1 MKKLLSILLTATV
14 LLMTLTIFASCG
26 DTGTAGSA
34 TTNATTDANATSAA
48 VTDAPATEAVAVTE
62 APATE
67 APTDDPALA
76 PEAGKAKVTKWYP
89 ASSLSEG
96 IAAPATGTLLTG
108 DLIGS
113 AEGWG
118 GNVDTGYDAAF
129 DGDTTTFFDPTA
141 ASDPTTYCGL
151 KTDKAYVLTEIR
163 ICPRSDFLD
172 RFNGASI
179 WGTNDDVFDPA
190 TATQIWVSDAAAD
203 EAVFQVITADKFI
216 AGANTGFT
224 HFIYFNQANHGDVA
238 EIELYGTAK

>member
-1 MKKLLSILLTATV
+1 MKKAISILLTTAVLMMTV
-14 LLMTLTIFASCG
+14 FVFAACG
-26 DTGTAGSA
+26 NSS
-34 TTNATTDANATSAA
+34 TTDATTDAAATTVNTTDAATAAVTTAPPAAA
-48 VTDAPATEAVAVTE
+48 VTDAPTQ
-62 APATE
+62 

-76 PEAGKAKVTKWYP
+76 PVAGKAKVTKYYP

-96 IAAPATGTLLTG
+96 IAAPTKGTLMTG

-118 GNVDTGYDAAF
+118 GNVDAGYDAAF
-129 DGDTTTFFDPTA
+129 DGDTMTFFDPTA

-151 KTDKAYVLTEIR
+151 KTDKPYILTEIR
-163 ICPRSDFLD
+163 ICPRDGFLD

-179 WGTNDDVFDPA
+179 WGSNDDVFDPT

-203 EAVFQVITADKFI
+203 EAVFQCITSDKFI
-216 AGANTGFT
+216 DGANTGFT
-224 HFIYFNQANHGDVA
+224 HFIYFNQVNHGDVA